1 VQGGVVFLQRKT
13 QDRATKILFCCAE
26 RSRSHNEICFTL
38 HEKLK
43 LVQPKSPAW
52 GVAQCFAGDRTSMNG
67 TWTETRWRA
76 GGDRSQV
83 ESKKEIKLDKA
94 V

>member
-1 VQGGVVFLQRKT
+1 M
-13 QDRATKILFCCAE
+13 
-26 RSRSHNEICFTL
+26 
-38 HEKLK
+38 
-43 LVQPKSPAW
+43 QPKSPAW